1 MNSTCKA
8 TLLDGATAD
17 GPGPENTVTN
27 DGGCWV
33 FYVSGTF
40 DGAVVEISRR
50 GIQPLDPVPGPW
62 VKLFTIPT
70 PGDWYW
76 DIPRYPKVGHVR
88 AVVVG
93 AGAGTDITIEAQQH
107 PICDCCP
114 QNPDGIDT
122 GGLSEVQ
129 ITTTQVPGNVAQVE
143 VFPPAGRTWSDLFH
157 IYVRKLAGATE
168 PLGLTGEIDED
179 NNLVYLAGQDTTPGQ
194 HEIVTKW
201 VVHS

>member
-8 TLLDGATAD
+8 TLLAGVTTD
-17 GPGPENTVTN
+17 GPGPEDTVTN
-27 DGGCWV
+27 HGGCWV

-40 DGAVVEISRR
+40 GGASVQIQRR
-50 GIQPLDPVPGPW
+50 GIQPLNPVPGPW
-62 VKLFTIPT
+62 ETLFTIT
-70 PGDWYW
+70 APGDWYW
-76 DIPRYPKVGHVR
+76 DIPRYPVVGHVR
-88 AVVVG
+88 AVV
-93 AGAGTDITIEAQQH
+93 AGATGETNISLEAQQH

-114 QNPDGIDT
+114 QNPEGVDI

-143 VFPPAGRTWSDLFH
+143 VFPPAGRTWSDLFQ

-168 PLGLTGEIDED
+168 PLGLTGEIDET
-179 NNLVYLAGQDTTPGQ
+179 NNLVYLAGQDTVPGQ
-194 HEIVTKW
+194 HEIVAKW